1 MSIKCVIMVT
11 IKAFQNKLV
20 FRSKYG
26 EILPETDT
34 IGIQAAMMCMRFKNE
49 DVLFYEAKG
58 KTKEDAEKA
67 LEIYKEAINFTGE
80 LKLEYDKNI

>member
-1 MSIKCVIMVT
+1 MIT
-11 IKAFQNKLV
+11 IKAFQNKVV

-34 IGIQAAMMCMRFKNE
+34 VGIQAAMMSMRFKNE

-58 KTKEDAEKA
+58 KTLKDAEKS
-67 LEIYKEAINFTGE
+67 LEIYKKSVNFDGE
-80 LKLEYDKNI
+80 LKLEIINN